1 MRVGLVV
8 GAEQERVRTTCSS
21 ERVWSGMRELYMRFM
36 SKGAL
41 ANLLAAR
48 DVP

>member
-1 MRVGLVV
+1 MRAGLVV

-21 ERVWSGMRELYMRFM
+21 ERVRSGVRELSSRSM